1 MICSYVKNRLL
12 TTLDSGQNPEKAG
25 SVMEKAKCVV
35 ASVIDV
41 FQALGTSLVAFGGPL
56 T

>member
-1 MICSYVKNRLL
+1 ML
-12 TTLDSGQNPEKAG
+12 TTLDSDRNSEKG
-25 SVMEKAKCVV
+25 DSNMGKVTTFVKCFV